1 MCHVSCPRLLERA
14 TVRYLSITGALES
27 ALLDTTSQHSDD
39 SRRPTSYVG
48 RTEMSTSSGVAA
60 GGRVA
65 RLGRRPPPS
74 AHRRVSPLLLANN
87 RRRLLKGPLA
97 CRVDSSLSRP
107 RAVGISL
114 LLEPPYVATHN
125 PACDVI

>member
-14 TVRYLSITGALES
+14 TVPIYYRRSLES